1 MQEVV
6 IIGAAR
12 TPFGLYKGSIADLR
26 SQDLAASSMK
36 EAVIRAGI
44 DSSQLDASIFS
55 ESIQT
60 SLPANVGRHG
70 WLLTGLDEN
79 PAGYTLNALCAG
91 ALETMISGF
100 SKIVAGEYQSILA
113 GGVETNSQAPYYIEH
128 PRYNF
133 GPHNF
138 CFHDQKVEI
147 ETNAQP
153 AEIYGSQSTADIAD
167 IIAKNYGLSRVL
179 LDEYA
184 LGSKSRAVNAV
195 KNGSMNQA
203 ITALTKKVKKKE
215 VVVDKDQGPS
225 ATSIEEL
232 MAIPAINQD
241 GTASKGNIAPLADGS
256 AAVILASADKA
267 KEWGISPIA
276 SMAGF
281 AVTAGNPI
289 LIEKTSVKSIEK
301 ALKFANLTL
310 KDVDFIDIHEP
321 SAAYALAVA
330 DQLGLDAA
338 GKINADGGSLAYGH
352 AGAATGGAMVVNMI
366 YRLQQM
372 GANTGLINVGALGG
386 QSFTII
392 IKR

>member
-44 DSSQLDASIFS
+44 DSSQLDTSIFS

-70 WLLTGLDEN
+70 WLLAGLDEN

-138 CFHDQKVEI
+138 CFHDQRVEI

-153 AEIYGSQSTADIAD
+153 VEIYGSQSAADIAD
-167 IIAKNYGLSRVL
+167 FIARNYGLRRAL

-184 LGSKSRAVNAV
+184 LDSKSRAVEAV
-195 KNGSMNQA
+195 KNGLMKDA
-203 ITALTKKVKKKE
+203 MVALTKKVKKKE
-215 VVVDKDQGPS
+215 VIVDMDQGPVT
-225 ATSIEEL
+225 ASIEEL
-232 MAIPAINQD
+232 MALPSINQD
-241 GTASKGNIAPLADGS
+241 GTATPGNTAPLADGS
-256 AAVILASADKA
+256 ASVILASADKA
-267 KEWGISPIA
+267 KEWGASLMA

-281 AVTAGNPI
+281 AITAGNPK
-289 LIEKTSVKSIEK
+289 LIERTTIKSIEK

-310 KDVDFIDIHEP
+310 KDVNFIDIHEP

-330 DQLGLDAA
+330 EQLGPDAA
-338 GKINADGGSLAYGH
+338 GKINVNGSSLAFGH

-372 GANTGLINVGALGG
+372 GATTGLINVGALGG